1 MRSWSYLA
9 GATAFAVLASCA
21 DFGAGGSTAVTEQDE
36 DTLAAAGRDVAV
48 RECASCHAIDQDM
61 ISPLASAPPM
71 RTLLSRYEPDMLAND
86 LIEGIRV
93 GHDEMPLFDFN
104 VAAADSL
111 IAYLKSI
118 DRRRLD

>member
-1 MRSWSYLA
+1 MRSWAGLA
-9 GATAFAVLASCA
+9 GLAAFAVLAGCA
-21 DFGAGGSTAVTEQDE
+21 NFGADGSAAAIEQE
-36 DTLAAAGRDVAV
+36 ESALAATGRDIAV

-61 ISPLASAPPM
+61 ISPLANAPPM

-104 VAAADSL
+104 IAATDSL
-111 IAYLKSI
+111 VAYLKSI
-118 DRRRLD
+118 DRQRLD

>member
-1 MRSWSYLA
+1 MRSWSGLT
-9 GATAFAVLASCA
+9 GAAAFAGLIGCA
-21 DFGAGGSTAVTEQDE
+21 NIGEDRSVAAIQQDQSV
-36 DTLAAAGRDVAV
+36 LAAAGRSVAV

-61 ISPLASAPPM
+61 ISPLAAAPPM

-111 IAYLKSI
+111 IAYLRSI
-118 DRRRLD
+118 DRQRLD